1 MTSVIQNAG
10 QPKMTLQFKRHL
22 LGLAGGCTLAMV
34 VYAGSPAFPNETGYK
49 QQATELLKS
58 IETGESEPLTYIS
71 PTKYIQHNLT
81 VADGLA
87 GVKALLQSLP
97 RGATKVNTVRV
108 LQDGNFVILHTEYN
122 FFGPKV
128 GFDIF
133 RFEDGRIVEH
143 WDNLQETALKPS
155 PSGHTM
161 IDGPTVIS
169 DLDKTETNKALMQT
183 YMDDLLHGRKEKFS
197 SYFEG
202 NNYIQHNPLVADNLT
217 GLFAGLKALAN
228 EGQAVK
234 YDRVHKV
241 LGEGNFVLVL
251 AEGSFGDRP
260 VSYYDLY
267 RIDNGKIAEH
277 WDTIEPIP
285 PRAEWRNPNGK
296 F

>member
-1 MTSVIQNAG
+1 
-10 QPKMTLQFKRHL
+10 MTLQFKRRL
-22 LGLAGGCTLAMV
+22 LGLAGGCTLAVV
-34 VYAGSPAFPNETGYK
+34 VYVGSPAFPNETGYK

-58 IETGESEPLTYIS
+58 IETGASKPLTYIN
-71 PTKYIQHNLT
+71 PTKYIQHNLA

-87 GVKALLQSLP
+87 GVEALLQSLP

-108 LQDGNFVILHTEYN
+108 LQDGDFVILHTDYN

-133 RFEDGRIVEH
+133 RFEDGKIVEH

-155 PSGHTM
+155 PSGRTM
-161 IDGPTVIS
+161 IDGPTAIC
-169 DLDKTETNKALMQT
+169 DLDKTETNKVLMQT
-183 YMDDLLHGRKEKFS
+183 YMDDLLHGRKDKFS

-217 GLFAGLKALAN
+217 GLFAGLKALASQ
-228 EGQAVK
+228 GQAVK

-241 LGEGNFVLVL
+241 LGEGNFVLVV

-267 RIDNGKIAEH
+267 RIENGKIAEH

-285 PRAEWRNPNGK
+285 PRAEWKNPNGK

>member
-1 MTSVIQNAG
+1 MRQTEMA
-10 QPKMTLQFKRHL
+10 LQLKRSL
-22 LGLAGGCTLAMV
+22 LGLAGGCALAAV
-34 VYAGSPAFPNETGYK
+34 VYAASPAFPNEPGYK

-58 IETGESEPLTYIS
+58 IETSDSKPLTYIN
-71 PTKYIQHNLT
+71 PAKYIQHNLA

-97 RGATKVNTVRV
+97 RGATKVNTVRA
-108 LQDGNFVILHTEYN
+108 LQDGDFVILHTDYN

-133 RFEDGRIVEH
+133 RFEDGKIVEH

-161 IDGPTVIS
+161 IDGPTAIA

-183 YMDDLLHGRKEKFS
+183 YMDDLLHGRKDKFS
-197 SYFEG
+197 SYFDG

-217 GLFAGLKALAN
+217 GLFAGLKAFAN
-228 EGQAVK
+228 QGHAVK
-234 YDRVHKV
+234 YDRVHQV
-241 LGEGNFVLVL
+241 LGEGNFVLVV

-267 RIDNGKIAEH
+267 RIENGKIAEH

-285 PRAEWRNPNGK
+285 PRGEWKNQNGK

>member
-22 LGLAGGCTLAMV
+22 LGLAGGCTLAVV

-58 IETGESEPLTYIS
+58 IETGESKPLTYIN
-71 PTKYIQHNLT
+71 PTKYIQHNLA

-108 LQDGNFVILHTEYN
+108 LQDGNFVILHTDYN

-228 EGQAVK
+228 EGKAVK
-234 YDRVHKV
+234 YDRVHNV
-241 LGEGNFVLVL
+241 VGEGNFVLVL

-285 PRAEWRNPNGK
+285 PRAEWKNRNGK